1 MPKPPIPL
9 TNDDLKAIIETKSGI
24 FLQSETE
31 SFTVPD
37 THPNKKDV
45 PPPTTLA
52 TLKKNFKE
60 LTNSST
66 FDENLNSGLY
76 IRLTDLRKCLDEFE
90 AEKDNKGRG
99 LTHLH
104 IGFGLRKAKKDLE
117 GNDIDWNCI
126 HLIMQGAIPVPEFES
141 ESIIAQK
148 PIGKKPERVSKNQYS
163 TYDGDESNYVGAK
176 PGTPPFG
183 PEE

>member
-1 MPKPPIPL
+1 MPRPFIPL
-9 TNDDLKAIIETKSGI
+9 TDEDLKTLIETKFGI
-24 FLQSETE
+24 FPQAETE
-31 SFTVPD
+31 SFSLPD

-45 PPPTTLA
+45 PPPTTLSG
-52 TLKKNFKE
+52 LKKNFKE
-60 LTNSST
+60 LINSST

-76 IRLTDLRKCLDEFE
+76 IRIEDLRKKLDEFE
-90 AEKDNKGRG
+90 AEKDDKGKG

-104 IGFGLRKAKKDLE
+104 ISFGLRKAKKDE
-117 GNDIDWNCI
+117 DGKDIDWNCI
-126 HLIMQGAIPVPEFES
+126 HLIMQGAIPTTAFDPES
-141 ESIIAQK
+141 VVVK
-148 PIGKKPERVSKNQYS
+148 RPVGKKPERVSKHQYS